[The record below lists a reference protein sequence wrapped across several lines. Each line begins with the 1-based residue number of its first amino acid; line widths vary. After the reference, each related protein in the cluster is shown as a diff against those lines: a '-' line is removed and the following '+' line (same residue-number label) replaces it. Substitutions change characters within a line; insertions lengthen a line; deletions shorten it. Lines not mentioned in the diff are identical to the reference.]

1 MTTEEKLIKNK
12 LGLLE
17 LANYLR
23 NVSEACRVM
32 GYSRDTFYRA
42 KNAYDEGGMK
52 ALKEKT
58 RRVPR
63 VRNRVSESTEQA
75 ILDIALEDPCF
86 GRKRVSDT
94 LRQRGIFI
102 SSAGVRC
109 VWDGTEPAKVEVPCQ
124 TLAKA
129 FSKLL

>member
-17 LANYLR
+17 LASYLR

-42 KNAYDEGGMK
+42 KNAYDVGGME

-58 RRVPR
+58 RRVAR
-63 VRNRVSESTEQA
+63 FRNRVSESTEQA
-75 ILDIALEDPCF
+75 ILDIA
-86 GRKRVSDT
+86 
-94 LRQRGIFI
+94 
-102 SSAGVRC
+102 
-109 VWDGTEPAKVEVPCQ
+109 
-124 TLAKA
+124 
-129 FSKLL
+129 